1 MQHFIK
7 FMMIVVV
14 TVAVVVVVVLAVD
27 EYHEK
32 EMTEK
37 KLDKVKMANSD
48 ICHDRP
54 TPSSFTTSNGKNKN
68 KNMRTPPTSIKR
80 KQGKYMGND
89 RVRMVEAAMML
100 MMRMMMREK
109 EIEERVSLL
118 EDANNYVV
126 KNCI

>member
-1 MQHFIK
+1 
-7 FMMIVVV
+7 MIVVV

-37 KLDKVKMANSD
+37 KLDKVKMVNSD

-54 TPSSFTTSNGKNKN
+54 NPSSFTTSNGKNKN
-68 KNMRTPPTSIKR
+68 KNMRTPLTSIKR

-89 RVRMVEAAMML
+89 HVQMLEAAMML
-100 MMRMMMREK
+100 MMRMMREK

>member
-1 MQHFIK
+1 
-7 FMMIVVV
+7 MIVVV